1 MRDVAGTVVRQE
13 TLDGHSLVRE
23 PGDRPS
29 QEGGRARCSLI
40 FQNLRVSEPGSII
53 DGDVDELPTEP
64 SSAKSSGSGDSM
76 ADCLDPGKF
85 LDVQVKQLART
96 LALVPSDRLS
106 CTPRS
111 KFGRTRV
118 VSREEFS

>member
-13 TLDGHSLVRE
+13 TLDGHSLVGE

-53 DGDVDELPTEP
+53 DGDVDELRV
-64 SSAKSSGSGDSM
+64 GS
-76 ADCLDPGKF
+76 CDPEDPAYPRPGN
-85 LDVQVKQLART
+85 
-96 LALVPSDRLS
+96 VPA
-106 CTPRS
+106 T
-111 KFGRTRV
+111 
-118 VSREEFS
+118 